1 MSEVKETETNMS
13 QHIRGVS
20 SMRSIKYYSCINCE
34 VYCTVNKIENCECL
48 NEQLYTLCE
57 KCNAYIHEFK
67 IDEDL
72 EQQKPSEE
80 IRDSLYFV
88 IHNND
93 VGGPY
98 TSKEIVKLYVCRKFT
113 ENQIQIMPASKQDSW
128 CQVTLPNSI
137 MPNII
142 DHECILC
149 KIKELNNENIVESI
163 NTDQTQIIKVLNNE
177 SEGVYKYLYKRLIID
192 VLKGDLKQII
202 IPKQEPK
209 YNHTFLWFLGV
220 IIVTIFTITISLHT
234 IPSLLIAIIMI
245 KIFMW
250 MRDCC
255 GCVDDIFFYH
265 HDSVQNFILF
275 TAYSGIIILPILI
288 CETILSNMDYK
299 WDEYQSW
306 MIAYIFWGVASFVT
320 SLSYFYAEIKRSQ
333 RKIYQAVS
341 WFIFLVIGLDF
352 GEIDIFDAFATS
364 HVDIIKLIFKDSFK
378 QKMIQITILFLF
390 PSLFSLLPALVVGF

>member
-67 IDEDL
+67 IDQDL

-137 MPNII
+137 MP
-142 DHECILC
+142 
-149 KIKELNNENIVESI
+149 
-163 NTDQTQIIKVLNNE
+163 
-177 SEGVYKYLYKRLIID
+177 
-192 VLKGDLKQII
+192 
-202 IPKQEPK
+202 
-209 YNHTFLWFLGV
+209 
-220 IIVTIFTITISLHT
+220 
-234 IPSLLIAIIMI
+234 
-245 KIFMW
+245 
-250 MRDCC
+250 
-255 GCVDDIFFYH
+255 
-265 HDSVQNFILF
+265 
-275 TAYSGIIILPILI
+275 
-288 CETILSNMDYK
+288 
-299 WDEYQSW
+299 
-306 MIAYIFWGVASFVT
+306 
-320 SLSYFYAEIKRSQ
+320 
-333 RKIYQAVS
+333 
-341 WFIFLVIGLDF
+341 
-352 GEIDIFDAFATS
+352 
-364 HVDIIKLIFKDSFK
+364 
-378 QKMIQITILFLF
+378 
-390 PSLFSLLPALVVGF
+390 